1 MKKRFLYLFL
11 ILTAG
16 LFSLTACYSP
26 TDDLPDDPIVFRS
39 GETTVDGESYV
50 TVEHNGK
57 VYIPYGTIKS
67 RGFGDL
73 SYAYGDCLGYVGD
86 NESDL
91 IYALAGE
98 STDEWLIEYLY
109 SGLMDQPMVFRAI
122 SAAGNNIPDC
132 VERFDDA
139 D

>member
-26 TDDLPDDPIVFRS
+26 TDDLPDDPIVFQF
-39 GETTVDGESYV
+39 GETIIDNEEYV
-50 TVEHNGK
+50 TLEHDGK
-57 VYIPYGTIKS
+57 VYIPYGMIKP
-67 RGFGDL
+67 RRFGGL

-86 NESDL
+86 DEADL
-91 IYALAGE
+91 VYALTGE
-98 STDEWLIEYLY
+98 STDEWLIEYYY
-109 SGLMDQPMVFRAI
+109 SGLMDQPMVFREI
-122 SAAGNNIPDC
+122 SASGDKIPNC